1 MSNRGRHKQKPMQH
15 LIVRILGEKIA
26 NKMMEYQLKRGN
38 ISNLDVFLRDPSA
51 GNLNGGFNWDA
62 TTEGWEYWYNR
73 ANELRNH
80 SLYKQYKNDWR

>member
-1 MSNRGRHKQKPMQH
+1 MANRGRHKQKSMQH

-26 NKMMEYQLKRGN
+26 NRMMKYQLKQGN

-51 GNLNGGFNWDA
+51 GNLNGGFKWSD
-62 TTEGWEYWYNR
+62 TTEGLEYWYNR

-80 SLYKQYKNDWR
+80 PLYKQYKNDRR